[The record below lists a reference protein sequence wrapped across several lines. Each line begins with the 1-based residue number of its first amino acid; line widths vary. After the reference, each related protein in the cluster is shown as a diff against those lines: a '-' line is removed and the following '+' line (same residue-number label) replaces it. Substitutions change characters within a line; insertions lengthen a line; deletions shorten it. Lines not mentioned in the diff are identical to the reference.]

1 MYKTEVKGCGPLVW
15 QGRCHPA
22 ILCRLPR
29 NSCWPM
35 NSKPLSWPPPS
46 LPAQPAFVLTSLT
59 LLSTFPVFMD
69 LPPLP
74 YFSCVCLV
82 SQMLQAL
89 VILVAIRASQ
99 DLKKKKKKKD
109 SGKILYWKKFFFHT
123 CIPGCIIDHCSVSN
137 APLRC
142 CCHGR
147 VNQLKCSKFS

>member
-1 MYKTEVKGCGPLVW
+1 MCKTEVKGCGSFVW
-15 QGRCHPA
+15 QGRRHPA
-22 ILCRLPR
+22 IPCRLPR
-29 NSCWPM
+29 NSRRPM
-35 NSKPLSWPPPS
+35 NSQPLSWPPPL

-59 LLSTFPVFMD
+59 LLSIFPVFMD
-69 LPPLP
+69 LPPRL

-99 DLKKKKKKKD
+99 DLKKKKKD
-109 SGKILYWKKFFFHT
+109 SGKILYWKKIFFHT
-123 CIPGCIIDHCSVSN
+123 CIPGCIIDHFNVSN